1 MPFPSPSDKQAKVLW
16 FSLTVLA
23 IAVFLALLAL
33 MFYGVGWLL
42 DRLTPVLLPLA
53 IGGILAFLLNPL
65 VDFFEPKMSA
75 KVSFLFAKIRN
86 PKRVKS
92 ILLVLMIGFCMIASL
107 TLVTLTT
114 VVPEMLKLAEE
125 TKVEY
130 VQENI
135 RIWAAENKGT
145 DWGKLMMVSKLE
157 TIDLSALMTAGEQQL
172 TRISEKGVSEAI
184 TLIGLLAGL
193 ALVPVYVFYFLLEA
207 RTIEMKWSDYLP
219 LKESR
224 FKEEAV
230 FVLSS
235 FNDCLVV
242 FFRGQ
247 VLVAFCVGVCLAVGF
262 SIIGLP
268 YAILIGLAA
277 GLLGII
283 PYFGVIAA
291 TIPVLLLSLVYGD
304 QMLVQGAG
312 APGVGF
318 DGLCIGFVFGENSHP
333 TKNHRRTCGD
343 ASGGGDHFGA
353 DGCHAGGRRDRRFA
367 GDTGGNGAP
376 HGVIP
381 LRVGAPADAREGHA
395 NGSALKA
402 MFSGST
408 PSIVRTSTASICA
421 ARMASIPKS
430 VSSNARQSSGGT
442 PSNAAAFKNVSGAG
456 LWFFT
461 SSLVTIA

>member
-53 IGGILAFLLNPL
+53 IAGILAFLLNPL

-86 PKRVKS
+86 PKRVKA
-92 ILLVLMIGFCMIASL
+92 ILLVLMIGFCIITSL

-135 RIWAAENKGT
+135 RHWAVENKGT

-172 TRISEKGVSEAI
+172 ARISEKGVSEAI

-247 VLVAFCVGVCLAVGF
+247 VLVAFCVGVCLAIGF

-283 PYFGVIAA
+283 PYFGVIAS
-291 TIPVLLLSLVYGD
+291 TIPVLLLSLAYGD

-312 APGVGF
+312 APVLALGVCVLVLF
-318 DGLCIGFVFGENSHP
+318 LEKTVIQPKIIGDRVGKHP
-333 TKNHRRTCGD
+333 V
-343 ASGGGDHFGA
+343 AVIISVLMGA
-353 DGCHAGGRRDRRFA
+353 TLVG
-367 GDTGGNGAP
+367 
-376 HGVIP
+376 GVIGGLLAIP
-381 LRVGAPADAREGHA
+381 VAMALRTVLFRYVWVRRQMPEKATQME
-395 NGSALKA
+395 AL
-402 MFSGST
+402 
-408 PSIVRTSTASICA
+408 
-421 ARMASIPKS
+421 
-430 VSSNARQSSGGT
+430 
-442 PSNAAAFKNVSGAG
+442 
-456 LWFFT
+456 
-461 SSLVTIA
+461 

>member
-1 MPFPSPSDKQAKVLW
+1 MLW

-92 ILLVLMIGFCMIASL
+92 ILLVLMIGFCIITSL
-107 TLVTLTT
+107 TLVTLTK

-145 DWGKLMMVSKLE
+145 NWGKLMMVGKLE
-157 TIDLSALMTAGEQQL
+157 TIDLSALMIAGEQQL

-247 VLVAFCVGVCLAVGF
+247 VLVAFCVGACLAIGF

-291 TIPVLLLSLVYGD
+291 TIPVLLLSLAYGD
-304 QMLVQGAG
+304 KMLLQGAG
-312 APGVGF
+312 APVLALIVCASVLFLEKTVIQPKIIGERVGM
-318 DGLCIGFVFGENSHP
+318 HP
-333 TKNHRRTCGD
+333 V
-343 ASGGGDHFGA
+343 AVIISVLMGA
-353 DGCHAGGRRDRRFA
+353 TLVG
-367 GDTGGNGAP
+367 
-376 HGVIP
+376 GVIGGLLAIP
-381 LRVGAPADAREGHA
+381 VAMALRTVLFRYVWVRQQMPE
-395 NGSALKA
+395 KA
-402 MFSGST
+402 TQME
-408 PSIVRTSTASICA
+408 V
-421 ARMASIPKS
+421 
-430 VSSNARQSSGGT
+430 
-442 PSNAAAFKNVSGAG
+442 
-456 LWFFT
+456 L
-461 SSLVTIA
+461 

>member
-16 FSLTVLA
+16 FSLTALS

-33 MFYGVGWLL
+33 IFYGVGWML

-53 IGGILAFLLNPL
+53 IAGILAFLLNPL

-86 PKRVKS
+86 PKRVKA
-92 ILLVLMIGFCMIASL
+92 ILLVLMIGFCIITAL
-107 TLVTLTT
+107 TLATLTT

-130 VQENI
+130 VQQNI
-135 RIWAAENKGT
+135 RNWAAENKGS

-157 TIDLSALMTAGEQQL
+157 SIDLSALMSAGEQQL
-172 TRISEKGVSEAI
+172 TRITHKGVSEAI
-184 TLIGLLAGL
+184 ALIGLLAGL

-247 VLVAFCVGVCLAVGF
+247 VLVAFCVGVCLAIGF

-283 PYFGVIAA
+283 PYFGVIAS
-291 TIPVLLLSLVYGD
+291 TIPVLLLSLAYGD
-304 QMLVQGAG
+304 QMLVDGAG
-312 APGVGF
+312 APVAALFICALVLFLEKTVIQPKIIGDRVGM
-318 DGLCIGFVFGENSHP
+318 HP
-333 TKNHRRTCGD
+333 V
-343 ASGGGDHFGA
+343 AVIISVLMGA
-353 DGCHAGGRRDRRFA
+353 TLVG
-367 GDTGGNGAP
+367 
-376 HGVIP
+376 GVIGGLLAIP
-381 LRVGAPADAREGHA
+381 VAMALRTVLFRYVWVRQQVPE
-395 NGSALKA
+395 KA
-402 MFSGST
+402 TQME
-408 PSIVRTSTASICA
+408 V
-421 ARMASIPKS
+421 
-430 VSSNARQSSGGT
+430 
-442 PSNAAAFKNVSGAG
+442 
-456 LWFFT
+456 L
-461 SSLVTIA
+461 

>member
-1 MPFPSPSDKQAKVLW
+1 VLW
-16 FSLTVLA
+16 FSLTVLS

-53 IGGILAFLLNPL
+53 IAGILAFLLNPL

-86 PKRVKS
+86 PKRVKA
-92 ILLVLMIGFCMIASL
+92 ILLVLMIGFCIITSL

-135 RIWAAENKGT
+135 RHWAVENKGT

-312 APGVGF
+312 APVLALMVCASVLFLEKTVIQPKIIGERVGM
-318 DGLCIGFVFGENSHP
+318 HP
-333 TKNHRRTCGD
+333 V
-343 ASGGGDHFGA
+343 AVIISVLMGA
-353 DGCHAGGRRDRRFA
+353 TLVG
-367 GDTGGNGAP
+367 
-376 HGVIP
+376 GVIGGLLAIP
-381 LRVGAPADAREGHA
+381 VAMALRTVLFRYVWVRQQMPE
-395 NGSALKA
+395 KA
-402 MFSGST
+402 TQME
-408 PSIVRTSTASICA
+408 V
-421 ARMASIPKS
+421 
-430 VSSNARQSSGGT
+430 
-442 PSNAAAFKNVSGAG
+442 
-456 LWFFT
+456 L
-461 SSLVTIA
+461 

>member
-16 FSLTVLA
+16 FSLTALS

-33 MFYGVGWLL
+33 MFYGVGWML

-53 IGGILAFLLNPL
+53 IAGILAFLLNPL

-86 PKRVKS
+86 PKRVKA
-92 ILLVLMIGFCMIASL
+92 ILLVLMIGFCIITAL
-107 TLVTLTT
+107 TLATLTT

-130 VQENI
+130 VQQNI
-135 RIWAAENKGT
+135 RNWATENKGS

-157 TIDLSALMTAGEQQL
+157 SIDLSALMSAGEQQL
-172 TRISEKGVSEAI
+172 TRITHKGVSEAI
-184 TLIGLLAGL
+184 ALIGLLAGL

-247 VLVAFCVGVCLAVGF
+247 VLVAFCVGVCLAIGF

-283 PYFGVIAA
+283 PYFGVIAS
-291 TIPVLLLSLVYGD
+291 TIPVLLLSLAYGD
-304 QMLVQGAG
+304 QMLVDGAG
-312 APGVGF
+312 APVAALFICALVLFLEKTVIQPKIIGDRVGM
-318 DGLCIGFVFGENSHP
+318 HP
-333 TKNHRRTCGD
+333 V
-343 ASGGGDHFGA
+343 AVIISVLMGA
-353 DGCHAGGRRDRRFA
+353 TLVG
-367 GDTGGNGAP
+367 
-376 HGVIP
+376 GVIGGLLAIP
-381 LRVGAPADAREGHA
+381 VAMALRTVLFRYVWVRQQVPE
-395 NGSALKA
+395 KA
-402 MFSGST
+402 TQME
-408 PSIVRTSTASICA
+408 V
-421 ARMASIPKS
+421 
-430 VSSNARQSSGGT
+430 
-442 PSNAAAFKNVSGAG
+442 
-456 LWFFT
+456 L
-461 SSLVTIA
+461 

>member
-53 IGGILAFLLNPL
+53 IAGILAFLLNPL

-75 KVSFLFAKIRN
+75 KVSFLFSKIQN
-86 PKRVKS
+86 PKRVKA
-92 ILLVLMIGFCMIASL
+92 ILLVLMIGFCIITAL

-130 VQENI
+130 VQQNI
-135 RIWAAENKGT
+135 RNWATENKGT
-145 DWGKLMMVSKLE
+145 DWGKLMMLGKLE

-172 TRISEKGVSEAI
+172 TRFSEKGVSEAI
-184 TLIGLLAGL
+184 ALIGLLAGL

-247 VLVAFCVGVCLAVGF
+247 VLVAFCVGVCLAIGF

-283 PYFGVIAA
+283 PYFGVIAS

-304 QMLVQGAG
+304 QMIVDGAG
-312 APGVGF
+312 APVLALFVCALVLFLEKTVIQPKIIGERVGM
-318 DGLCIGFVFGENSHP
+318 HP
-333 TKNHRRTCGD
+333 V
-343 ASGGGDHFGA
+343 AVIISVLMGA
-353 DGCHAGGRRDRRFA
+353 TLVG
-367 GDTGGNGAP
+367 
-376 HGVIP
+376 GVIGGLLAIP
-381 LRVGAPADAREGHA
+381 VAMALRTVLFRYVWVRRQMPE
-395 NGSALKA
+395 KA
-402 MFSGST
+402 TQME
-408 PSIVRTSTASICA
+408 V
-421 ARMASIPKS
+421 
-430 VSSNARQSSGGT
+430 
-442 PSNAAAFKNVSGAG
+442 
-456 LWFFT
+456 L
-461 SSLVTIA
+461 

>member
-1 MPFPSPSDKQAKVLW
+1 MLW

-33 MFYGVGWLL
+33 MFYGVGWML

-53 IGGILAFLLNPL
+53 IAGILAFLLNPL

-75 KVSFLFAKIRN
+75 KVSFLFSKIRN
-86 PKRVKS
+86 PKRVKA
-92 ILLVLMIGFCMIASL
+92 ILLVLMIGFCIITAL
-107 TLVTLTT
+107 TWVTLTT
-114 VVPEMLKLAEE
+114 VVPEMLKLAAE

-135 RIWAAENKGT
+135 RNWAAENKGT
-145 DWGKLMMVSKLE
+145 AWGKLMMVGQLE
-157 TIDLSALMTAGEQQL
+157 SINLTAMISAGEQQL
-172 TRISEKGVSEAI
+172 TRMTHKGVSEAI
-184 TLIGLLAGL
+184 ALIGLFAGL

-247 VLVAFCVGVCLAVGF
+247 VLVAFCVGVCLAIGF

-291 TIPVLLLSLVYGD
+291 TIPVLLLSLAYGD

-312 APGVGF
+312 APVLALMICASVLFLEKTLIQPKIIGERVGM
-318 DGLCIGFVFGENSHP
+318 HP
-333 TKNHRRTCGD
+333 V
-343 ASGGGDHFGA
+343 AVIISVLMGA
-353 DGCHAGGRRDRRFA
+353 TLVG
-367 GDTGGNGAP
+367 
-376 HGVIP
+376 GVIGGLLAIP
-381 LRVGAPADAREGHA
+381 VAMALRTVLFRYVWVRQQMPEKATQME
-395 NGSALKA
+395 AL
-402 MFSGST
+402 
-408 PSIVRTSTASICA
+408 
-421 ARMASIPKS
+421 
-430 VSSNARQSSGGT
+430 
-442 PSNAAAFKNVSGAG
+442 
-456 LWFFT
+456 
-461 SSLVTIA
+461 

>member
-1 MPFPSPSDKQAKVLW
+1 MLW

-42 DRLTPVLLPLA
+42 ERLTPVLLPLA
-53 IGGILAFLLNPL
+53 IAGILAFLLNPL

-75 KVSFLFAKIRN
+75 KVSFLFSKIRN

-92 ILLVLMIGFCMIASL
+92 ILLVLMIGFCIITSL

-135 RIWAAENKGT
+135 RIWAGENKGT
-145 DWGKLMMVSKLE
+145 DWGKLMMVGKLE

-242 FFRGQ
+242 FFSGQ
-247 VLVAFCVGVCLAVGF
+247 VLVAFCVGVCLAIGF

-291 TIPVLLLSLVYGD
+291 TIPVLLLSLAYGD
-304 QMLVQGAG
+304 QMLLQGAG
-312 APGVGF
+312 APVLALMVCASVLFLEKTMIQPKIIGERVGM
-318 DGLCIGFVFGENSHP
+318 HP
-333 TKNHRRTCGD
+333 V
-343 ASGGGDHFGA
+343 AVIISVLMGA
-353 DGCHAGGRRDRRFA
+353 TLVG
-367 GDTGGNGAP
+367 
-376 HGVIP
+376 GVIGGLLAIP
-381 LRVGAPADAREGHA
+381 VAMALRTVLFRYVWVRRQMPE
-395 NGSALKA
+395 KA
-402 MFSGST
+402 TQME
-408 PSIVRTSTASICA
+408 V
-421 ARMASIPKS
+421 
-430 VSSNARQSSGGT
+430 
-442 PSNAAAFKNVSGAG
+442 
-456 LWFFT
+456 L
-461 SSLVTIA
+461 